1 MKSIRGKLDVNEL
14 NVAVVLSQYNDYVTN
29 RLLVGALEGF
39 KDQGVGADSID
50 VVYVP
55 GVLEMPL
62 ISKQLIEKKA
72 YDAIVCLGAIIKHEK
87 FSTHFISDEAT
98 DKLTQLSMDKNIPIV
113 NGILMTNNTTDA
125 FSQSDI
131 THGNHGYQFAL
142 TAIEMVSLIRQ
153 MDNL

>member
-1 MKSIRGKLDVNEL
+1 MKTYRGKLDVKDL
-14 NVAVVLSQYNDYVTN
+14 KVAIVLSQYNDYVTN

-39 KDQGVGADSID
+39 KDQGFDASSID

-55 GVLEMPL
+55 GVLEMPM
-62 ISKQLIEKKA
+62 IASKLADKEE

-87 FSTHFISDEAT
+87 FSTNFISNEAI
-98 DKLTQLSMDKNIPIV
+98 DKLTQLSMDRQLPIV
-113 NGILMTNNTTDA
+113 NGILMTNSTTDA

-131 THGNHGYQFAL
+131 SHGNHGYQFAI

-153 MDNL
+153 MNED